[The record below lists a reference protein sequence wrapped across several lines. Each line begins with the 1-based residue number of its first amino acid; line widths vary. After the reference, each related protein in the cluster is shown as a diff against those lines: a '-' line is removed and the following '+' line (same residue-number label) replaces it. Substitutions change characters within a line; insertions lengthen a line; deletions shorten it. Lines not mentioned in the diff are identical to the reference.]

1 MKNIKLTLYKQLLAI
16 IVLIVA
22 IIFITLLLILPK
34 KLLPVYEERMYQNLR
49 QSLIISRNDIG
60 NATGNDDIAY
70 IYIYD
75 DIIYVSSNLKTIISL
90 DTGSILDYASN
101 KDGKFDYNNKT
112 YYYSTY
118 RDFGNS
124 SNYKVAITSNN
135 YIIEIRKEIT
145 KVLIP
150 IIIVISLIIIAI
162 IYWWNN
168 NIINKI
174 EHLKEK
180 IDNLDNKDYVDNYK
194 FKLDDEFIILS
205 NAIDNMKLTLEEA
218 EEYKNQMYQNISH
231 DFKTPIA
238 VIKSYIEGIED
249 NVTKPEDGISI
260 IKEET
265 SKLEQKVN
273 SLLYLNKLNYLKDK
287 DMVLNKV
294 DLQDVIK
301 DVVKKFQLQRPEI
314 KWEIVYVDKK
324 TEFNG
329 NHEIWET
336 IFDNLLANFMRYTK
350 NSIKIVIKNKKLTL
364 FNDGE
369 NIDENIVNNI
379 FDPYTKGSKGQ
390 FGLGLSIVKRSLSL
404 LKYDISVKNEKNG
417 VTFTIK

>member
-1 MKNIKLTLYKQLLAI
+1 MNNMKLTLYKQLLAI

-22 IIFITLLLILPK
+22 IIFITLLIILPK
-34 KLLPVYEERMYQNLR
+34 QLLPVYEERMYQTLK
-49 QSLIISRNDIG
+49 QSLIVSRNDIG
-60 NATGNDDIAY
+60 NATNNDVGY
-70 IYIYD
+70 IYVYNEN
-75 DIIYVSSNLKTIISL
+75 IYVSNNITDIISL
-90 DTGSILDYASN
+90 DARTILSN
-101 KDGKFDYNNKT
+101 TTNNHGKFTYAGKT
-112 YYYSTY
+112 YYYSTF
-118 RDFGNS
+118 RDL
-124 SNYKVAITSNN
+124 NYYKIALASNN
-135 YIIEIRKEIT
+135 YIIEIRKDVS

-150 IIIVISLIIIAI
+150 ILIGISVIIVAI

-168 NIINKI
+168 IIINKI

-180 IDNLDNKDYVDNYK
+180 IDNLDNKDYKDEYL

-205 NAIDNMKLTLEEA
+205 NAIDNMKVTLSEA

-249 NVTKPEDGISI
+249 NVTKPEDGIDI

-265 SKLEQKVN
+265 LKLEQKVN

-287 DMVLNKV
+287 NIVLSKI

-301 DVVKKFQLQRPEI
+301 DVVKKFQLQRPDI
-314 KWEIVYVDKK
+314 KWEIVYADKNTK
-324 TEFNG
+324 FNG
-329 NHEIWET
+329 SYELWET
-336 IFDNLLANFMRYTK
+336 ILDNLLSNFMRYTK
-350 NSIKIVIKNKKLTL
+350 SNIRITIKNKKVLL

-369 NIDENIVNNI
+369 QIDENIVNNI
-379 FDPYTKGSKGQ
+379 FNPYTKGAKGQ

-404 LKYDISVKNEKNG
+404 IKYDISVKNEKTG

>member
-34 KLLPVYEERMYQNLR
+34 QILPVYEERMYQNLR
-49 QSLIISRNDIG
+49 QNLIISRNDI
-60 NATGNDDIAY
+60 NSTNDNDIGY
-70 IYIYD
+70 IYIYND
-75 DIIYVSSNLKTIISL
+75 TIYVSSNLSSIISL
-90 DTGSILDYASN
+90 DTGSILRNVKTKS
-101 KDGKFDYNNKT
+101 GKFEYNNKT

-118 RDFGNS
+118 HDLNY
-124 SNYKVAITSNN
+124 YKVALTSNN

-150 IIIVISLIIIAI
+150 IIIIISFIIVAV

-168 NIINKI
+168 IIIVKI

-180 IDNLDNKDYVDNYK
+180 IDNLDNKDYKDNYL
-194 FKLDDEFIILS
+194 FKLDDEFIVLS

-231 DFKTPIA
+231 DFKTPIS

-249 NVTKPEDGISI
+249 NVMKPEDGIDI
-260 IKEET
+260 IKQET
-265 SKLEQKVN
+265 LKLEQKVN

-287 DMVLNKV
+287 DLVLSKV
-294 DLQDVIK
+294 DLQDIIK
-301 DVVKKFQLQRPEI
+301 DVVKKFELQRPDI
-314 KWEIVYVDKK
+314 KWEITYSDKNTK
-324 TEFNG
+324 FNG
-329 NHEIWET
+329 NNEIWET
-336 IFDNLLANFMRYTK
+336 ILDNIFANFMRYTESK
-350 NSIKIVIKNKKLTL
+350 IKVTIKNKKIYLY
-364 FNDGE
+364 NDGE
-369 NIDENIVNNI
+369 NIDEDIVNNI
-379 FDPYTKGSKGQ
+379 FNPYTKGAKGQ

-404 LKYDISVKNEKNG
+404 IKYDISVKNEKKG

>member
-16 IVLIVA
+16 IILVVG

-34 KLLPVYEERMYQNLR
+34 QILPVYEERMYQTLR
-49 QSLIISRNDIG
+49 QSLIISRNDI
-60 NATGNDDIAY
+60 AAIRDDDIGY
-70 IYIYD
+70 IYINAD
-75 DIIYVSSNLKTIISL
+75 AIYVSSNLSSIISL
-90 DTGSILDYASN
+90 DTGSILKN
-101 KDGKFDYNNKT
+101 IKNINGKFDYKNKT

-118 RDFGNS
+118 HDLNS
-124 SNYKVAITSNN
+124 YKVAITSNN

-150 IIIVISLIIIAI
+150 IIIIVAFIIVAI

-168 NIINKI
+168 IIITKI
-174 EHLKEK
+174 EHLKDK
-180 IDNLDNKDYVDNYK
+180 IDNLDNKDYKDDYL

-231 DFKTPIA
+231 DFKTPIS

-249 NVTKPEDGISI
+249 NVTKPEDGIDI

-265 SKLEQKVN
+265 LKLEQKVN

-287 DMVLNKV
+287 DLVLSKV
-294 DLQDVIK
+294 NLQDVIK
-301 DVVKKFQLQRPEI
+301 DITKKFELQRPDI
-314 KWEIVYVDKK
+314 KWNITCSDRNS
-324 TEFNG
+324 EFNG
-329 NHEIWET
+329 TYEVWET
-336 IFDNLLANFMRYTK
+336 IFDNLLTNFMRYAK
-350 NSIKIVIKNKKLTL
+350 SKIKITIKNKKITL
-364 FNDGE
+364 YNDGE
-369 NIDENIVNNI
+369 NIDEDIVNNI
-379 FDPYTKGSKGQ
+379 FNPYTKGAKGQ

-404 LKYDISVKNEKNG
+404 IKYDISVKNEKKG

>member
-16 IVLIVA
+16 IILVVG

-34 KLLPVYEERMYQNLR
+34 QILPVYEERMYQTLR
-49 QSLIISRNDIG
+49 QSLIISRNDI
-60 NATGNDDIAY
+60 AAIRDDDIGY
-70 IYIYD
+70 IYINAD
-75 DIIYVSSNLKTIISL
+75 AIYVSSNLSSIISL
-90 DTGSILDYASN
+90 DTGSILKN
-101 KDGKFDYNNKT
+101 IKNINGKFDYKNKT

-118 RDFGNS
+118 HDLNS
-124 SNYKVAITSNN
+124 YKVAITSNN

-150 IIIVISLIIIAI
+150 IIIIVAFIIVAI

-168 NIINKI
+168 IIITKI
-174 EHLKEK
+174 EHLKDK
-180 IDNLDNKDYVDNYK
+180 IDNLDNKDYKDDYL

-231 DFKTPIA
+231 DFKTPIS

-249 NVTKPEDGISI
+249 NVTKPEDGIDI

-265 SKLEQKVN
+265 LKLEQKVN

-287 DMVLNKV
+287 DLVLSKV
-294 DLQDVIK
+294 NLQDVIK
-301 DVVKKFQLQRPEI
+301 DITKKFELQRPDI
-314 KWEIVYVDKK
+314 KWNITCSDKNS
-324 TEFNG
+324 EFNG
-329 NHEIWET
+329 TYEVWET
-336 IFDNLLANFMRYTK
+336 IFDNLLTNFMRYAK
-350 NSIKIVIKNKKLTL
+350 SKIKITIKNKKITL
-364 FNDGE
+364 YNDGE
-369 NIDENIVNNI
+369 NIDEDIVNNI
-379 FDPYTKGSKGQ
+379 FNPYTKGAKGQ

-404 LKYDISVKNEKNG
+404 IKYDISVKNEKKG

>member
-1 MKNIKLTLYKQLLAI
+1 MKNMKLSLYKQLLAI

-22 IIFITLLLILPK
+22 IIFIIILLILPRR
-34 KLLPVYEERMYQNLR
+34 LLPIYEERVYQSLR
-49 QSLIISRNDIG
+49 QALIVSRNDITS
-60 NATGNDDIAY
+60 ASGNDIGYVYVYGDS
-70 IYIYD
+70 
-75 DIIYVSSNLKTIISL
+75 IYVSNNISDIIKI
-90 DTGSILDYASN
+90 DAMEIIN
-101 KDGKFDYNNKT
+101 KSTDNHGKFTYNNKT

-118 RDFGNS
+118 RDF
-124 SNYKVAITSNN
+124 NYYKIAITTNN
-135 YIIEIRKEIT
+135 YIIEIRKDVMKIM
-145 KVLIP
+145 IP
-150 IIIVISLIIIAI
+150 SLIIIALIVVTI

-168 NIINKI
+168 IIINKI

-180 IDNLDNKDYVDNYK
+180 IDNLDNKDYKDDYL

-205 NAIDNMKLTLEEA
+205 NAIDNMKKTLSEA

-249 NVTKPEDGISI
+249 NVTKPEDGIEI

-265 SKLEQKVN
+265 LKLEQKVN

-287 DMVLNKV
+287 EIVLSKI

-301 DVVKKFQLQRPEI
+301 DVVKKFQLQRPDI
-314 KWEIVYVDKK
+314 KWEIIYSDKN
-324 TEFNG
+324 TNFNG
-329 NHEIWET
+329 NYELWET
-336 IFDNLLANFMRYTK
+336 ILDNLLANFMRYTK
-350 NSIKIVIKNKKLTL
+350 ENIKITIKGKKIMLY
-364 FNDGE
+364 NDGE
-369 NIDENIVNNI
+369 QIDEDIVNNI
-379 FDPYTKGSKGQ
+379 FNPYTKGAKGQ

-404 LKYDISVKNEKNG
+404 IKYDISVKNEKNG

>member
-1 MKNIKLTLYKQLLAI
+1 MKNMKLTLYKQLLAI

-34 KLLPVYEERMYQNLR
+34 QILPVYEERMYQNLR
-49 QSLIISRNDIG
+49 QSLIVSRNDIA
-60 NATGNDDIAY
+60 NATDNDIGY
-70 IYIYD
+70 IYIYN
-75 DIIYVSSNLKTIISL
+75 DIIYVSNNLADIISL
-90 DTGSILDYASN
+90 DTSSILNYTID
-101 KDGKFDYNNKT
+101 KHGKFTYKNKT

-118 RDFGNS
+118 HDLNY
-124 SNYKVAITSNN
+124 YKVALTSNN
-135 YIIEIRKEIT
+135 YIIQIRKEIS

-150 IIIVISLIIIAI
+150 IIIIISFIIVAI

-168 NIINKI
+168 IIITKI

-180 IDNLDNKDYVDNYK
+180 IDNLDNKDYKDEYL

-249 NVTKPEDGISI
+249 NVMKPEDGIDI

-265 SKLEQKVN
+265 LKLEQKVN

-287 DMVLNKV
+287 NVVLSKI

-301 DVVKKFQLQRPEI
+301 NIVKKFQLQRPDI
-314 KWEIVYVDKK
+314 KWEIIYSDKNTK
-324 TEFNG
+324 FNG
-329 NHEIWET
+329 SYELWET
-336 IFDNLLANFMRYTK
+336 VLDNIFANFMRYTK
-350 NSIKIVIKNKKLTL
+350 SNIKVTIKNKKIMLY
-364 FNDGE
+364 NDGE
-369 NIDENIVNNI
+369 NIDEDIVNNI
-379 FDPYTKGSKGQ
+379 FNPYTKGAKGQ
-390 FGLGLSIVKRSLSL
+390 FGLGLSIVKKSLSL
-404 LKYDISVKNEKNG
+404 IKYDISVKNEKKG

>member
-1 MKNIKLTLYKQLLAI
+1 MKNIRLTLYKQMLAI
-16 IVLIVA
+16 IVLAVG

-34 KLLPVYEERMYQNLR
+34 QILPVYEERMYHTLR
-49 QSLIISRNDIG
+49 QSLIISRNDIA
-60 NATGNDDIAY
+60 NAKDNDIGYIYVNDDA
-70 IYIYD
+70 
-75 DIIYVSSNLKTIISL
+75 IYVSNNLLDIIPL
-90 DTGSILDYASN
+90 DTGSILRYISD
-101 KDGKFDYNNKT
+101 KDGKFDYKNKT

-118 RDFGNS
+118 RDFSNT

-150 IIIVISLIIIAI
+150 IIIIISLIIAAT

-168 NIINKI
+168 IIIAKI

-180 IDNLDNKDYVDNYK
+180 IDNLDNKDYKDNYL

-205 NAIDNMKLTLEEA
+205 NAIDNMRLTLEEA

-231 DFKTPIA
+231 DFKTPIS

-249 NVTKPEDGISI
+249 NVMKPEDGIDI

-265 SKLEQKVN
+265 VKLEQKVN

-287 DMVLNKV
+287 DLVLTKV

-301 DVVKKFQLQRPEI
+301 DIVKKFQLQRPDI
-314 KWEIVYVDKK
+314 KWEIIYSDKN
-324 TEFNG
+324 TNFNG
-329 NHEIWET
+329 NYELWET

-350 NSIKIVIKNKKLTL
+350 SNIKITIKNKKIILY
-364 FNDGE
+364 NDGE
-369 NIDENIVNNI
+369 NIDEDIVNNI
-379 FDPYTKGSKGQ
+379 FNPYTKGAKGQ

-404 LKYDISVKNEKNG
+404 IKYDISVKNEKKG

>member
-1 MKNIKLTLYKQLLAI
+1 MNNMKLTLYKQLLAI

-22 IIFITLLLILPK
+22 IIFITLLIILPK
-34 KLLPVYEERMYQNLR
+34 QLLPVYEERMYQTLK
-49 QSLIISRNDIG
+49 QSLIVSRNDIG
-60 NATGNDDIAY
+60 NATNNDVGY
-70 IYIYD
+70 IYVYNEN
-75 DIIYVSSNLKTIISL
+75 IYVSNNITDIISL
-90 DTGSILDYASN
+90 DARTILSN
-101 KDGKFDYNNKT
+101 TTNNHGKFTYAGKT
-112 YYYSTY
+112 YYYSTF
-118 RDFGNS
+118 RDL
-124 SNYKVAITSNN
+124 NYYKIALASNN
-135 YIIEIRKEIT
+135 YIIEIRKDVS

-150 IIIVISLIIIAI
+150 ILIGISVIIVAI

-168 NIINKI
+168 IIINKI

-180 IDNLDNKDYVDNYK
+180 IDNLDNKDYKDEYL

-205 NAIDNMKLTLEEA
+205 NAIDNMKVTLSEA

-249 NVTKPEDGISI
+249 NVTKPEDGIDI

-265 SKLEQKVN
+265 LKLEQKVN

-287 DMVLNKV
+287 NIALSKI

-301 DVVKKFQLQRPEI
+301 DVVKKFQLQRPDI
-314 KWEIVYVDKK
+314 KWEIVYADKNTK
-324 TEFNG
+324 FNG
-329 NHEIWET
+329 SYELWET
-336 IFDNLLANFMRYTK
+336 ILDNLLSNFMRYTK
-350 NSIKIVIKNKKLTL
+350 SNIRITIKNKKVLL

-369 NIDENIVNNI
+369 QIDENIVNNI
-379 FDPYTKGSKGQ
+379 FNPYTKGAKGQ

-404 LKYDISVKNEKNG
+404 IKYDISVKNEKTG

>member
-1 MKNIKLTLYKQLLAI
+1 MKNMKLTLYKQLLAI

-22 IIFITLLLILPK
+22 IIFITLLLILPRQ
-34 KLLPVYEERMYQNLR
+34 LLPVYEEKMYQTLR
-49 QSLIISRNDIG
+49 QSLIVSRNDIG
-60 NATGNDDIAY
+60 NATNNDIGY
-70 IYIYD
+70 IYIYNND
-75 DIIYVSSNLKTIISL
+75 IYVSNNITDIISL
-90 DTGSILDYASN
+90 DAELILRN
-101 KDGKFDYNNKT
+101 TKNNHGKFNYSGKT

-118 RDFGNS
+118 RDV
-124 SNYKVAITSNN
+124 NYFKVALTTNN
-135 YIIEIRKEIT
+135 YVIQIRKDVS

-150 IIIVISLIIIAI
+150 ILIIILFIIVAI

-168 NIINKI
+168 IIISKI

-180 IDNLDNKDYVDNYK
+180 IDNLDNKDYKDEEK

-249 NVTKPEDGISI
+249 HVTKPEDGIDI

-265 SKLEQKVN
+265 LKLEQKVN

-287 DMVLNKV
+287 DIAINKI
-294 DLQDVIK
+294 DLQDVLK
-301 DVVKKFQLQRPEI
+301 DVVKKFQLQRPDI
-314 KWEIVYVDKK
+314 KWEITYSDKNTK
-324 TEFNG
+324 FNG
-329 NHEIWET
+329 SYELWET

-350 NSIKIVIKNKKLTL
+350 SNIKITIKGKKIFL

-369 NIDENIVNNI
+369 QIDENIVNNI
-379 FDPYTKGSKGQ
+379 FNPYTKGAKGQ

-404 LKYDISVKNEKNG
+404 IKYDINVKNEKNG